1 MGLVYECIDEQI
13 SRRVAVKKLLAEYAS
28 NSDLATRFFNE
39 ALAVNLVSHPSVVQI
54 SEILTDADGSIY
66 LVMEFLAGE
75 TLSQRL
81 TRRGGRLSE
90 TETLHILWQLASA
103 LDATHRLGIVHRDL
117 KPSNIMLVPDP
128 TLSGGERVK
137 LVDFGI
143 AKLGNRGKE
152 HSQRTRTGVVMG
164 TPAYMSPEQCCG
176 ASLADS
182 KSDVYSLGVLLFE
195 LLTGDV
201 PFRAEYDLAVLHMHV
216 TQPAPALAACVSG
229 ISPALAE
236 LVEALLQ
243 KSPAAR
249 PSAAAVV
256 NSARRML
263 LGHSSSQQLPL
274 PAELVSPTPSRP
286 PRGESTLRTGLGHVS
301 QLKRKL
307 AIPLQYGWLPL
318 TILVFVA
325 ILILYRP
332 AARYPYQVRQSPAL
346 YTPVVPTPSYD
357 SIPVAA
363 TSNAPIP
370 AAAPSQP
377 KLDIKSTGP
386 AEHIDP
392 PVPDISIK
400 APSRP
405 PPSLPEGRVPK
416 PAAAVPRRGP
426 SPSPRPSRPSTN
438 VMPQPRL
445 TG

>member
-1 MGLVYECIDEQI
+1 
-13 SRRVAVKKLLAEYAS
+13 
-28 NSDLATRFFNE
+28 
-39 ALAVNLVSHPSVVQI
+39 
-54 SEILTDADGSIY
+54 
-66 LVMEFLAGE
+66 
-75 TLSQRL
+75 
-81 TRRGGRLSE
+81 
-90 TETLHILWQLASA
+90 
-103 LDATHRLGIVHRDL
+103 
-117 KPSNIMLVPDP
+117 MLVPDP

-216 TQPAPALAACVSG
+216 TQPAPALAERVSG

-274 PAELVSPTPSRP
+274 PAELVSPAPSRP
-286 PRGESTLRTGLGHVS
+286 PRGESTLRTGLGHLT

-325 ILILYRP
+325 ILIQYRP
-332 AARYPYQVRQSPAL
+332 AARYPHQIGQSPDL
-346 YTPVVPTPSYD
+346 HTPAAFPPGYH

-386 AEHIDP
+386 AKHIDT

-400 APSRP
+400 APPRP
-405 PPSLPEGRVPK
+405 PPSPPEARVPK
-416 PAAAVPRRGP
+416 PAAAAPRRGP
-426 SPSPRPSRPSTN
+426 SPSPRPSRPATKG
-438 VMPQPRL
+438 MPQPRL
-445 TG
+445 AG

>member
-1 MGLVYECIDEQI
+1 
-13 SRRVAVKKLLAEYAS
+13 
-28 NSDLATRFFNE
+28 
-39 ALAVNLVSHPSVVQI
+39 
-54 SEILTDADGSIY
+54 
-66 LVMEFLAGE
+66 
-75 TLSQRL
+75 
-81 TRRGGRLSE
+81 
-90 TETLHILWQLASA
+90 
-103 LDATHRLGIVHRDL
+103 
-117 KPSNIMLVPDP
+117 MLVPDP

-182 KSDVYSLGVLLFE
+182 KSDVYSLGILLFE

-216 TQPAPALAACVSG
+216 TQPAPALSERVSG
-229 ISPALAE
+229 ISPPLAE

-274 PAELVSPTPSRP
+274 PAELVSPAPSRP
-286 PRGESTLRTGLGHVS
+286 PRGEPTLHTGQGYLA
-301 QLKRKL
+301 QLKQKL
-307 AIPLQYGWLPL
+307 EIPLQYGWLPL

-325 ILILYRP
+325 ILMAYRP
-332 AARYPYQVRQSPAL
+332 VAPEPNQVGMSPPLSVPAPPSESHHS
-346 YTPVVPTPSYD
+346 TPLSGG
-357 SIPVAA
+357 
-363 TSNAPIP
+363 SNRPIP
-370 AAAPSQP
+370 AATPPPP
-377 KLDIKSTGP
+377 KLDTKAVGP
-386 AEHIDP
+386 SESIAP
-392 PVPDISIK
+392 PVVDMPIK
-400 APSRP
+400 TLPLPPPRP
-405 PPSLPEGRVPK
+405 PGDRMPK
-416 PAAAVPRRGP
+416 PAATVPGRGAGP
-426 SPSPRPSRPSTN
+426 APRPSRPPVKS
-438 VMPQPRL
+438 MPRPRW